1 MSSKIL
7 DNMRD
12 VLWSDTIRLALS
24 RRMLIRLINF
34 TPFVEKIKGYFR
46 GDKMG
51 MRDTYYLKKGVASA
65 LDS

>member
-46 GDKMG
+46 GYEMG
-51 MRDTYYLKKGVASA
+51 RGNTHYFWKG
-65 LDS
+65 